1 VADPNREVAEN
12 SEHFL
17 EAIDDLRILETQKRR
32 TRISTPSFHA
42 LADEI
47 AARSR
52 DVFKIADDERIAGNL
67 TDRGKV
73 TIEDVIEAADES

>member
-12 SEHFL
+12 SEQFL

-32 TRISTPSFHA
+32 TRISTPSFHV